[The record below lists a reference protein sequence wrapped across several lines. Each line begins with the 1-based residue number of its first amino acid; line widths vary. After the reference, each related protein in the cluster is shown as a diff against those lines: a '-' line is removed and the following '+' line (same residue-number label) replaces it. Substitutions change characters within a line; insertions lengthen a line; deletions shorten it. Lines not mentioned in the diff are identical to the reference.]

1 MEAQPNAT
9 ISWVQSYKASSQVGF
24 LDLPRELRDYVYGFA
39 FRVHGAIFI
48 YSPNPY
54 AVRPIAKAMIVRH
67 KGYGPVEPQPL
78 GNIIPMALMR
88 TCYQLHAECSAV
100 LYGENVFRIW
110 FLSDTELTLAYRQLV
125 RHISLT
131 AEVDH
136 RVFGSSLEEVSYGW
150 KRRFWPTIITNS
162 TSMLERFPSL
172 ETLTFPL
179 KPPRH
184 GELWRPAFFAV
195 EHKTRAQR
203 VALAANW
210 MKPRCPFENERQRQ
224 CLQLELVPS
233 SRQQKVSLDEYKGSR
248 FAPEEDEDEDM
259 EQEWD
264 CTEFTDAFE
273 LMKSFR

>member
-1 MEAQPNAT
+1 M
-9 ISWVQSYKASSQVGF
+9 GF

-54 AVRPIAKAMIVRH
+54 AIRPVAKAMIVRH
-67 KGYGPVEPQPL
+67 EGRGPFEPQPL
-78 GNIIPMALMR
+78 GNIIPMKLMQ
-88 TCYQLHAECSAV
+88 TCRQLHAECSAV

-125 RHISLT
+125 RNVILT

-136 RVFGSSLEEVSYGW
+136 RVFGTALEEVSYGW
-150 KRRFWPTIITNS
+150 KRRFWPTIISNGIN
-162 TSMLERFPSL
+162 MLERFPGL

-184 GELWRPAFFAV
+184 GEIWRPAFFAV
-195 EHKTRAQR
+195 ENKTRAQR

-210 MKPRCPFENERQRQ
+210 MKPRCPLENERLRA
-224 CLQLELVPS
+224 CLQLELVPPSGS
-233 SRQQKVSLDEYKGSR
+233 SKVAKDDYKGSR
-248 FAPEEDEDEDM
+248 FAPEEDEDE

-264 CTEFTDAFE
+264 CTEFRDAFE
-273 LMKSFR
+273 LMKTLA